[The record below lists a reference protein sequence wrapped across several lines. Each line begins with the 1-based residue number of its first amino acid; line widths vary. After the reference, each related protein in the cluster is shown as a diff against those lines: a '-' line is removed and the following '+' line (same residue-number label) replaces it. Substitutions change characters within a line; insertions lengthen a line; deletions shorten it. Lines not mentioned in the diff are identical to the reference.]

1 MDKDETLESLIVM
14 LNSKVNKNK
23 KYKKIVILLFHHNAN
38 INFQKQNQGKDI
50 YEIYLWNKYISSNLL
65 QVTHLLNNKKK

>member
-23 KYKKIVILLFHHNAN
+23 KYKKIVIILFHHNAN
-38 INFQKQNQGKDI
+38 VNFQKQNQGKDI
-50 YEIYLWNKYISSNLL
+50 YEIYL
-65 QVTHLLNNKKK
+65 